1 MKTVKL
7 PKQWKHWCR
16 KMNLRPAL
24 TRKSYIEAGDGVWN
38 LFGRGRSKYLW
49 LYLKGRGYDWL
60 IDANVNGVVSIQI
73 GSGDG
78 NYSPLPSSP
87 MAARTFLE
95 FQACILILLTDV
107 VTARIAAKEV
117 LTKGENDV

>member
-24 TRKSYIEAGDGVWN
+24 NRNSYIENGDAVWN

-49 LYLKGRGYDWL
+49 LYLKGHGYNWL
-60 IDANVNGVVSIQI
+60 IDADMNGVVSIQI

-78 NYSPLPSSP
+78 NYSPLPSRP
-87 MAARTFLE
+87 ITARTFLE
-95 FQACILILLTDV
+95 FQECILILHTNEA
-107 VTARIAAKEV
+107 TARIAAKEI